1 MTSSS
6 TSAAA
11 SFGPR
16 FTGWSSLELCLF
28 WLEINVID
36 LKERIAA
43 NKLLIARKKV
53 VLPVKLRLLVCRLK
67 SGFTVTY
74 FLHKRNHRKLLLRKI
89 RSMIYSLS
97 YNDRILCETVS
108 KVSRTDVLAFLNEA
122 IQISDV
128 PDVVKGEVLVD
139 SRGRGSF
146 QR

>member
-1 MTSSS
+1 
-6 TSAAA
+6 
-11 SFGPR
+11 
-16 FTGWSSLELCLF
+16 LF

-36 LKERIAA
+36 WKERIAA
-43 NKLLIARKKV
+43 NKILIARNKV
-53 VLPVKLRLLVCRLK
+53 ALWVNSACAICRLK

-89 RSMIYSLS
+89 RSIIYSLS

-108 KVSRTDVLAFLNEA
+108 KVSRTDVLVFLNEA